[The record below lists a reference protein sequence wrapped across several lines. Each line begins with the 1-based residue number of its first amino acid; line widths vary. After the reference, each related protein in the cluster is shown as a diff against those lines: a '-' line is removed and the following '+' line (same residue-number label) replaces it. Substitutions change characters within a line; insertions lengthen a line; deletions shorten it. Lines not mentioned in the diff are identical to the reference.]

1 VNEPPPIVIPP
12 IGPWQFATVTDIRD
26 ETAEVKTFT
35 LQLRRPMAH
44 LAGQHVMVRLTAP
57 DGYSARRSYSI
68 ASPPS
73 DGSSI
78 DLTVEQLPDGEVS
91 THLHDDLHVGDALEV
106 RGPIGGW
113 FIWDGS
119 SPALLIAGGSGI
131 VPLMAMLR
139 LARRRP
145 QQTQVHLLAAARD
158 PSRLIYASQLHGSD
172 ATVLFTREAPPD
184 HARRPGRLNSNDLV
198 NHLQSDA
205 TVFICGST
213 GFASAASNLA
223 VDAGFDVR
231 SIRVERYGPT
241 T

>member
-1 VNEPPPIVIPP
+1 MNDPPPFVVPP
-12 IGPWQFATVTDIRD
+12 IGPWQFSTVTDIRH
-26 ETAEVKTFT
+26 ETTDVKTFT
-35 LQLRRPMAH
+35 VHLPEPMAH
-44 LAGQHVMVRLTAP
+44 LAGQHVIIRLTAP

-78 DLTVEQLPDGEVS
+78 DLTVERLPNGEVS
-91 THLHDDLHVGDALEV
+91 THLHDDLRVGDHLEV

-139 LARRRP
+139 LARTRP
-145 QQTQVHLLAAARD
+145 NQTQVHLLASARS
-158 PSRLIYASQLHGSD
+158 PGRVIYADELHGSD
-172 ATVLFTREAPPD
+172 ATVIFTRAAPPG
-184 HARRPGRLNSNDLV
+184 HARPPGRLNASDLDD
-198 NHLQSDA
+198 HRRSDT

-213 GFASAASNLA
+213 GFASAASDLV
-223 VDAGFDVR
+223 VDAGFDTQ

>member
-1 VNEPPPIVIPP
+1 MNDPPPILIPP

-26 ETAEVKTFT
+26 ETTDVKTFT
-35 LQLRRPMAH
+35 VQLREPLAH
-44 LAGQHVMVRLTAP
+44 LAGQHVIVRLTAP
-57 DGYSARRSYSI
+57 DGYTARRSYSI
-68 ASPPS
+68 ASPPG

-78 DLTVEQLPDGEVS
+78 DLTVERLPDGEVS
-91 THLHDDLHVGDALEV
+91 THLHDDLHVGDTFEI

-139 LARRRP
+139 LARRQP
-145 QQTQVHLLAAARD
+145 QQTQVHLLASARD
-158 PSRLIYASQLHGSD
+158 PARVIYAGEMHGSD
-172 ATVLFTREAPPD
+172 ATVLFTREAPRGDP
-184 HARRPGRLNSNDLV
+184 RQPGRLDSDDLLA
-198 NHLQSDA
+198 HLRSDA

-213 GFASAASNLA
+213 GFASAASDLA
-223 VDAGFDVR
+223 VEVGFDIQ
-231 SIRVERYGPT
+231 SIRVERCGPT